1 MKKVSNKQMS
11 ESLKI
16 GVILAIT
23 GGFLDAYTFLSR
35 GKVFANAQTGNIV
48 LLGTNLFQGEYKKA
62 LTYLIP
68 VSSFIVG
75 VFISEFI
82 KLKFKNNEKI
92 HWRQIIVF
100 IEIFL
105 LILVAFMPENLNNL
119 ANIIVSFICA
129 MQVESFR
136 KINGISCATTM
147 CTGNLRSG
155 TELLFK
161 YIKTKEPDL
170 KEKCI
175 NYYGIDLLFILGA
188 GLGALFTNTF
198 KEKAVLFCCVT
209 LFIGFIVMFIKED
222 ILIFKNKETEK

>member
-16 GVILAIT
+16 GIILALT
-23 GGFLDAYTFLSR
+23 GGFLDAYTFLVR

-48 LLGTNLFQGEYKKA
+48 LLGTNLFQGEFKQA
-62 LTYLIP
+62 LSYLVPI
-68 VSSFIVG
+68 VAFIVG
-75 VFISEFI
+75 VFITEFI
-82 KLKFKNNEKI
+82 KLKFKENEKL
-92 HWRQIIVF
+92 HWRQIIIF

-105 LILVAFMPENLNNL
+105 LVLVAFMPQSLNNL

-136 KINGISCATTM
+136 KINGIACATTM

-161 YIKTKEPDL
+161 YIKTKDSDL
-170 KEKCI
+170 KQKSI
-175 NYYGIDLLFILGA
+175 NYYGIDLTFILGA
-188 GLGALFTNTF
+188 GLGAVLTNIF
-198 KEKAVLFCCVT
+198 DEKAVLVCCVI
-209 LFIGFIVMFIKED
+209 LFIGFLVMFLKED
-222 ILIFKNKETEK
+222 ISIYN

>member
-16 GVILAIT
+16 GVILALT
-23 GGFLDAYTFLSR
+23 GGFLDAYTFLVR

-48 LLGTNLFQGEYKKA
+48 LLGTNLFQGNFKQA
-62 LTYLIP
+62 LSYLVPI
-68 VSSFIVG
+68 VAFIIG
-75 VFISEFI
+75 VFITEFI
-82 KLKFKNNEKI
+82 KLKFKDSEKL
-92 HWRQIIVF
+92 HWRQIIIF

-105 LILVAFMPENLNNL
+105 LALVAFMPQSLNNF

-136 KINGISCATTM
+136 KINGIACATTM

-161 YIKTKEPDL
+161 YIKTKESDL
-170 KEKCI
+170 KQKSL
-175 NYYGIDLLFILGA
+175 NYYGIDLTFILGA
-188 GLGALFTNTF
+188 GLGAVLTIIFD
-198 KEKAVLFCCVT
+198 EKAVLFCCVI
-209 LFIGFIVMFIKED
+209 LFIGFLVMFLKED
-222 ILIFKNKETEK
+222 ISMYK

>member
-16 GVILAIT
+16 GVILALT
-23 GGFLDAYTFLSR
+23 GGFLDAYTFLAR

-48 LLGTNLFQGEYKKA
+48 LLGTNLFQGEFKQA
-62 LTYLIP
+62 LNYLVPI
-68 VSSFIVG
+68 VAFIIG
-75 VFISEFI
+75 VFITEFI
-82 KLKFKNNEKI
+82 KLKFKDNEKL
-92 HWRQIIVF
+92 HWRQIIIF

-105 LILVAFMPENLNNL
+105 LVLVAFMPQSLNNL

-136 KINGISCATTM
+136 KINGIACATTM

-170 KEKCI
+170 KEKGI
-175 NYYGIDLLFILGA
+175 NYYGIDLTFILGA
-188 GLGALFTNTF
+188 GFGALFTNYF
-198 KEKAVLFCCVT
+198 KEKAVLFCCIT

-222 ILIFKNKETEK
+222 ILIFKNKEVKK

>member
-16 GVILAIT
+16 GIILAFT
-23 GGFLDAYTFLSR
+23 GGFLDAYTFLVR

-48 LLGTNLFQGEYKKA
+48 LLGTNLFQGEFKQA
-62 LTYLIP
+62 LSYLVPI
-68 VSSFIVG
+68 VSFIVG
-75 VFISEFI
+75 VFITEFI
-82 KLKFKNNEKI
+82 KLKFKENEKL
-92 HWRQIIVF
+92 HWRQIIIF

-105 LILVAFMPENLNNL
+105 LALVAFMPQSLNNL

-136 KINGISCATTM
+136 KINGIACATTM

-161 YIKTKEPDL
+161 YIKTKDSDL
-170 KEKCI
+170 KQKSI
-175 NYYGIDLLFILGA
+175 NYYGIDLTFILGA
-188 GLGALFTNTF
+188 GLGAVLTNIF
-198 KEKAVLFCCVT
+198 DEKAVLVCCVI
-209 LFIGFIVMFIKED
+209 LFIGFLVMFIKED
-222 ILIFKNKETEK
+222 ILIFKSK

>member
-16 GVILAIT
+16 GIILALT
-23 GGFLDAYTFLSR
+23 GGFLDAYTFLVR

-48 LLGTNLFQGEYKKA
+48 LLGTNLFQGEFKQA
-62 LTYLIP
+62 LSYLVPI
-68 VSSFIVG
+68 VAFIVG
-75 VFISEFI
+75 VFITEFI
-82 KLKFKNNEKI
+82 KLKFKENEKL
-92 HWRQIIVF
+92 HWRQIIIF

-105 LILVAFMPENLNNL
+105 LALVAFMPQSLNNL

-136 KINGISCATTM
+136 KINGIACATTM

-161 YIKTKEPDL
+161 YIKTKDSDL
-170 KEKCI
+170 KQKSI
-175 NYYGIDLLFILGA
+175 NYYGIDLTFILGA
-188 GLGALFTNTF
+188 GLGAVLTNIF
-198 KEKAVLFCCVT
+198 DEKAVLFCCVI
-209 LFIGFIVMFIKED
+209 LFIGFLVMFLKED
-222 ILIFKNKETEK
+222 ISMYK

>member
-23 GGFLDAYTFLSR
+23 GGFLDAYTFLVR

-48 LLGTNLFQGEYKKA
+48 LLGTNLFQGKFKQA
-62 LTYLIP
+62 LSYLVPILA
-68 VSSFIVG
+68 FIVG
-75 VFISEFI
+75 VFITEFI
-82 KLKFKNNEKI
+82 KLKFKENEKL
-92 HWRQIIVF
+92 HWRQIIIF

-105 LILVAFMPENLNNL
+105 LALVAFMPQSLNNL

-136 KINGISCATTM
+136 KINGIACATTM

-161 YIKTKEPDL
+161 YIKTKESYL
-170 KEKCI
+170 KQKGL
-175 NYYGIDLLFILGA
+175 NYYGIDLTFVLGA
-188 GLGALFTNTF
+188 GLGALLTNMF
-198 KEKAVLFCCVT
+198 DEKAVLFCCMT

-222 ILIFKNKETEK
+222 ILIFKSK

>member
-16 GVILAIT
+16 GVILALT
-23 GGFLDAYTFLSR
+23 GGFLDAYTFLAR

-48 LLGTNLFQGEYKKA
+48 LLGTNLFQGEFKQA
-62 LTYLIP
+62 LSYLVPI
-68 VSSFIVG
+68 VAFIIG
-75 VFISEFI
+75 VFITEFI
-82 KLKFKNNEKI
+82 KLKFKDNEKL
-92 HWRQIIVF
+92 HWRQIIIF

-105 LILVAFMPENLNNL
+105 LVLVAFMPQSLNNL

-129 MQVESFR
+129 IQVESFR
-136 KINGISCATTM
+136 KINGIACATTM

-170 KEKCI
+170 KEKGI
-175 NYYGIDLLFILGA
+175 NYYGIDLTFILGA
-188 GLGALFTNTF
+188 GFGALFTNYF
-198 KEKAVLFCCVT
+198 KEKAVLFCCIT

-222 ILIFKNKETEK
+222 ILIFKNKEVKK

>member
-16 GVILAIT
+16 GIILALT
-23 GGFLDAYTFLSR
+23 GGFLDAYTFLVR

-48 LLGTNLFQGEYKKA
+48 LLGTNLFQGEFKQA
-62 LTYLIP
+62 LSYLVPILA
-68 VSSFIVG
+68 FIIG
-75 VFISEFI
+75 VFITEFI
-82 KLKFKNNEKI
+82 KLKFKENEKL
-92 HWRQIIVF
+92 HWRQIIIF

-105 LILVAFMPENLNNL
+105 LALVAFMPQSLNNL

-136 KINGISCATTM
+136 KINGIACATTM

-170 KEKCI
+170 KEKGI
-175 NYYGIDLLFILGA
+175 NYYGIDLTFILGA
-188 GLGALFTNTF
+188 GFGALFTNYF
-198 KEKAVLFCCVT
+198 KEKAVLFCCIT

-222 ILIFKNKETEK
+222 ILIFKNKEVKK

>member
-16 GVILAIT
+16 GIILALT
-23 GGFLDAYTFLSR
+23 GGFLDAYTFLVR

-48 LLGTNLFQGEYKKA
+48 LLGTNLFQGEFKQA
-62 LTYLIP
+62 LSYLVPI
-68 VSSFIVG
+68 VAFIVG
-75 VFISEFI
+75 VFITEFI
-82 KLKFKNNEKI
+82 KLKFKENEKL
-92 HWRQIIVF
+92 HWRQIIIF

-105 LILVAFMPENLNNL
+105 LALVAFMPQSLNNL

-136 KINGISCATTM
+136 KINGIACATTM

-161 YIKTKEPDL
+161 YIKTKDSDL
-170 KEKCI
+170 KQKSI
-175 NYYGIDLLFILGA
+175 NYYGIDLTFILGA
-188 GLGALFTNTF
+188 GLGAVLTNIF
-198 KEKAVLFCCVT
+198 DEKAVLVCCVI
-209 LFIGFIVMFIKED
+209 LFIGFLVMFLKED
-222 ILIFKNKETEK
+222 ISIYN

>member
-1 MKKVSNKQMS
+1 MKRVSNKQMS

-105 LILVAFMPENLNNL
+105 LVLVAFMPENLNNL

-222 ILIFKNKETEK
+222 ILIFKSKETEK

>member
-16 GVILAIT
+16 GIILAFT
-23 GGFLDAYTFLSR
+23 GGFLDAYTFLVR

-48 LLGTNLFQGEYKKA
+48 LLGTNLFQGEFKQA
-62 LTYLIP
+62 LSYLVPI
-68 VSSFIVG
+68 VSFIVG
-75 VFISEFI
+75 VFITEFI
-82 KLKFKNNEKI
+82 KLKFKENEKL
-92 HWRQIIVF
+92 HWRQIIIF

-105 LILVAFMPENLNNL
+105 LALVAFMPQSLNNL

-136 KINGISCATTM
+136 KINGIACATTM

-161 YIKTKEPDL
+161 YIKTKDSDL
-170 KEKCI
+170 KQKSI
-175 NYYGIDLLFILGA
+175 NYYGIDLTFILGA
-188 GLGALFTNTF
+188 GLGAVLTNIF
-198 KEKAVLFCCVT
+198 DEKAVLVCCVI
-209 LFIGFIVMFIKED
+209 LFIGFLVMFIKED
-222 ILIFKNKETEK
+222 ISIYN

>member
-16 GVILAIT
+16 GIILALT
-23 GGFLDAYTFLSR
+23 GGFLDAYTFLVR

-48 LLGTNLFQGEYKKA
+48 LLGTNLFQGEFKQA
-62 LTYLIP
+62 LSYLVPI
-68 VSSFIVG
+68 VAFIVG
-75 VFISEFI
+75 VFITEFI
-82 KLKFKNNEKI
+82 KLKFKENEKL
-92 HWRQIIVF
+92 HWRQIIIF

-105 LILVAFMPENLNNL
+105 LALVAFMPQSLNNL

-136 KINGISCATTM
+136 KINGIACATTM

-161 YIKTKEPDL
+161 YIKTKDSDL
-170 KEKCI
+170 KQKSI
-175 NYYGIDLLFILGA
+175 NYYGIDLTFILGA
-188 GLGALFTNTF
+188 GLGAVLTNIF
-198 KEKAVLFCCVT
+198 DEKAVLVCCVI
-209 LFIGFIVMFIKED
+209 LFIGFIVMFLKED
-222 ILIFKNKETEK
+222 ISIYN

>member
-1 MKKVSNKQMS
+1 
-11 ESLKI
+11 
-16 GVILAIT
+16 
-23 GGFLDAYTFLSR
+23 
-35 GKVFANAQTGNIV
+35 
-48 LLGTNLFQGEYKKA
+48 
-62 LTYLIP
+62 
-68 VSSFIVG
+68 
-75 VFISEFI
+75 
-82 KLKFKNNEKI
+82 
-92 HWRQIIVF
+92 
-100 IEIFL
+100 
-105 LILVAFMPENLNNL
+105 MPENLNNL

-188 GLGALFTNTF
+188 GLGALFTNAF
-198 KEKAVLFCCVT
+198 KEKSST
-209 LFIGFIVMFIKED
+209 LLLCNSFYWFYCNVYKRRYSYI
-222 ILIFKNKETEK
+222 

>member
-105 LILVAFMPENLNNL
+105 LVLVAFMPQNLNNL

-170 KEKCI
+170 KEKSI

-188 GLGALFTNTF
+188 GLGALFTNIF
-198 KEKAVLFCCVT
+198 KEKAVFFCCVT

-222 ILIFKNKETEK
+222 ILIFKSKEIEK

>member
-16 GVILAIT
+16 GVILALT
-23 GGFLDAYTFLSR
+23 GGFLDAYTFLAR

-48 LLGTNLFQGEYKKA
+48 LLGTNLFQGEFKQA
-62 LTYLIP
+62 LSYLVPILA
-68 VSSFIVG
+68 FIIG
-75 VFISEFI
+75 VFITEFI
-82 KLKFKNNEKI
+82 KLKFKDNEKL
-92 HWRQIIVF
+92 HWRQIIIF

-105 LILVAFMPENLNNL
+105 LVLVAFMPQSLNNL

-136 KINGISCATTM
+136 KINGIACATTM

-170 KEKCI
+170 KEKGI
-175 NYYGIDLLFILGA
+175 NYYGIDLTFILGA
-188 GLGALFTNTF
+188 GFGALFTNYF
-198 KEKAVLFCCVT
+198 KEKAVLFCCIT

-222 ILIFKNKETEK
+222 ILIFKNKEVKK

>member
-16 GVILAIT
+16 GIILALT
-23 GGFLDAYTFLSR
+23 GGFLDAYTFLVR

-48 LLGTNLFQGEYKKA
+48 LLGTNLFQGEFKQA
-62 LTYLIP
+62 LSYLVPI
-68 VSSFIVG
+68 VAFIVG
-75 VFISEFI
+75 VFITEFI
-82 KLKFKNNEKI
+82 KLKFKENEKL
-92 HWRQIIVF
+92 HWRQIIIF

-105 LILVAFMPENLNNL
+105 LALVAFMPQSLNNL

-136 KINGISCATTM
+136 KINGIACATTM

-161 YIKTKEPDL
+161 YIKTKDSDL
-170 KEKCI
+170 KQKSI
-175 NYYGIDLLFILGA
+175 NYYGIDLTFILGA
-188 GLGALFTNTF
+188 GLGAVLTNIF
-198 KEKAVLFCCVT
+198 DEKAVLVCCVI
-209 LFIGFIVMFIKED
+209 LFIGFFVMFLKED
-222 ILIFKNKETEK
+222 ISIYN

>member
-16 GVILAIT
+16 GVILALT
-23 GGFLDAYTFLSR
+23 GGFLDAYTFLAR

-48 LLGTNLFQGEYKKA
+48 LLGTNLFQGEFKQA
-62 LTYLIP
+62 LSYLVPI
-68 VSSFIVG
+68 VAFIIG
-75 VFISEFI
+75 VFITEFI
-82 KLKFKNNEKI
+82 KLKFKDNEKL
-92 HWRQIIVF
+92 HWRQIIIF

-105 LILVAFMPENLNNL
+105 LVLVAFMPQSLNNL

-136 KINGISCATTM
+136 KINGIACATTM

-170 KEKCI
+170 KEKGI
-175 NYYGIDLLFILGA
+175 NYYGIDLTFILGA
-188 GLGALFTNTF
+188 GFGALFTNYF
-198 KEKAVLFCCVT
+198 KEKAVIFCCIT

-222 ILIFKNKETEK
+222 ILIFKNKEVKK

>member
-16 GVILAIT
+16 GIILALT
-23 GGFLDAYTFLSR
+23 GGFLDAYTFLAR

-48 LLGTNLFQGEYKKA
+48 LLGTNLFQREFKQA
-62 LTYLIP
+62 LSYLVPI
-68 VSSFIVG
+68 VAFIVG
-75 VFISEFI
+75 VFITEFI
-82 KLKFKNNEKI
+82 KLKFKENEKL
-92 HWRQIIVF
+92 HWRQIIIF

-105 LILVAFMPENLNNL
+105 LALVAFMPQSLNNL

-136 KINGISCATTM
+136 KINGIACATTM

-161 YIKTKEPDL
+161 YIKTKDSDL
-170 KEKCI
+170 KQKSI
-175 NYYGIDLLFILGA
+175 NYYGIDLTFILGA
-188 GLGALFTNTF
+188 GLGAVLTNIF
-198 KEKAVLFCCVT
+198 DEKAVLVCCVI
-209 LFIGFIVMFIKED
+209 LFIGFLVMFLKED
-222 ILIFKNKETEK
+222 ISIYN

>member
-222 ILIFKNKETEK
+222 ILIFKSKETEK

>member
-16 GVILAIT
+16 GIILALT
-23 GGFLDAYTFLSR
+23 GGFLDAYTFLVR

-48 LLGTNLFQGEYKKA
+48 LLGTNLFQGEFKQA
-62 LTYLIP
+62 LSYLVPI
-68 VSSFIVG
+68 VAFIVG
-75 VFISEFI
+75 VFITEFI
-82 KLKFKNNEKI
+82 KLKFKENEKL
-92 HWRQIIVF
+92 HWRQIIIF

-105 LILVAFMPENLNNL
+105 LALVAFMPQSLNNL

-136 KINGISCATTM
+136 KINGIACATTM

-170 KEKCI
+170 KQKGL
-175 NYYGIDLLFILGA
+175 NYYGIDLIFVLGA
-188 GLGALFTNTF
+188 GLGAIFTNMF
-198 KEKAVLFCCVT
+198 DEKAVLFCCIT

-222 ILIFKNKETEK
+222 ILIFKSK

>member
-16 GVILAIT
+16 GVILALT
-23 GGFLDAYTFLSR
+23 GGFLDAYTFLTR

-48 LLGTNLFQGEYKKA
+48 LLGTNLFQGEFKQA
-62 LTYLIP
+62 LSYLVPI
-68 VSSFIVG
+68 VAFIVG
-75 VFISEFI
+75 VFITEFI
-82 KLKFKNNEKI
+82 KLKFKENEKL
-92 HWRQIIVF
+92 HWRQIIIF

-105 LILVAFMPENLNNL
+105 LALVAFMPQSLNNL

-136 KINGISCATTM
+136 KINGIACATTM

-161 YIKTKEPDL
+161 YIKTKESDL
-170 KEKCI
+170 KQKGL
-175 NYYGIDLLFILGA
+175 NYYGIDLTFVLGA
-188 GLGALFTNTF
+188 GLGALLTNMF
-198 KEKAVLFCCVT
+198 DEKAVLFCCIT

-222 ILIFKNKETEK
+222 ILIFKSK

>member
-16 GVILAIT
+16 GIILALT
-23 GGFLDAYTFLSR
+23 GGFLDAYTFLVR

-48 LLGTNLFQGEYKKA
+48 LLGTNLFQGEFKQA
-62 LTYLIP
+62 LSYLVPI
-68 VSSFIVG
+68 VAFIVG
-75 VFISEFI
+75 VFITEFI
-82 KLKFKNNEKI
+82 KLKFKENEKL
-92 HWRQIIVF
+92 HWRQIIIF

-105 LILVAFMPENLNNL
+105 LALVAFMPQSLNNL

-136 KINGISCATTM
+136 KINGIACATTM

-161 YIKTKEPDL
+161 YIKTKDSDL
-170 KEKCI
+170 KQKSI
-175 NYYGIDLLFILGA
+175 NYYGIDLTFILGA
-188 GLGALFTNTF
+188 GFGALFTNYF
-198 KEKAVLFCCVT
+198 KEKAVLFCCIT

-222 ILIFKNKETEK
+222 ILIFKSK

>member
-16 GVILAIT
+16 GIILALT
-23 GGFLDAYTFLSR
+23 GGFLDAYTFLVR

-48 LLGTNLFQGEYKKA
+48 LLGTNLFQGEFKQA
-62 LTYLIP
+62 LSYLVPI
-68 VSSFIVG
+68 VAFIVG
-75 VFISEFI
+75 VFITEFI
-82 KLKFKNNEKI
+82 KLKFKENEKL
-92 HWRQIIVF
+92 HWRQIIIF

-105 LILVAFMPENLNNL
+105 LVLVAFMPQSLNNL

-136 KINGISCATTM
+136 KINGIACATTM

-170 KEKCI
+170 KEKGI
-175 NYYGIDLLFILGA
+175 NYYGIDLTFILGA
-188 GLGALFTNTF
+188 GFGALFTNYF
-198 KEKAVLFCCVT
+198 KEKAVLFCCIT

-222 ILIFKNKETEK
+222 ILIFKNKEVKK

>member
-105 LILVAFMPENLNNL
+105 LVLVAFMPENLNNL

-209 LFIGFIVMFIKED
+209 LFIGFIVIFIKED
-222 ILIFKNKETEK
+222 ILIFKSKETEK

>member
-16 GVILAIT
+16 GIILALT
-23 GGFLDAYTFLSR
+23 GGFLDAYTFLVR

-48 LLGTNLFQGEYKKA
+48 LLGTNLFQGEFKQA
-62 LTYLIP
+62 LSYLVPI
-68 VSSFIVG
+68 VAFIVG
-75 VFISEFI
+75 VFITEFI
-82 KLKFKNNEKI
+82 KLKFKENEKL
-92 HWRQIIVF
+92 HWRQIIIF

-105 LILVAFMPENLNNL
+105 LALVAFMPQSLNNL

-136 KINGISCATTM
+136 KINGIACATTM

-161 YIKTKEPDL
+161 YIKTKDSDL
-170 KEKCI
+170 KQKSI
-175 NYYGIDLLFILGA
+175 NYYGIDLTFILGA
-188 GLGALFTNTF
+188 GLGAVLTNIF
-198 KEKAVLFCCVT
+198 DEKAVLVCCVI
-209 LFIGFIVMFIKED
+209 LFIGFLVMFLKED
-222 ILIFKNKETEK
+222 ISIYK

>member
-105 LILVAFMPENLNNL
+105 LVLVAFMPENLNNPCKYY
-119 ANIIVSFICA
+119 SF
-129 MQVESFR
+129 FY
-136 KINGISCATTM
+136 M
-147 CTGNLRSG
+147 CN
-155 TELLFK
+155 
-161 YIKTKEPDL
+161 
-170 KEKCI
+170 
-175 NYYGIDLLFILGA
+175 A
-188 GLGALFTNTF
+188 G
-198 KEKAVLFCCVT
+198 
-209 LFIGFIVMFIKED
+209 
-222 ILIFKNKETEK
+222 

>member
-105 LILVAFMPENLNNL
+105 LVLVAFMPENLNNL

-222 ILIFKNKETEK
+222 ILIFKSKETEK